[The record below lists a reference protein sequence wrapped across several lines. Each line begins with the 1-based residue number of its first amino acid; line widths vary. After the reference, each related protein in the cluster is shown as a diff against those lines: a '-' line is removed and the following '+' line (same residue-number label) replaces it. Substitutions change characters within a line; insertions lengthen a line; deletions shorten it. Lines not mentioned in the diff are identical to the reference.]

1 MKLITEWF
9 QRVFAD
15 RQAMIL
21 VIILALGTAVILL
34 LGKMLAPVIAGAII
48 AYLLEGV
55 VRWLERRGV
64 PRIIGVSVVF
74 LAFCAFVLVMLFGL
88 APLIY
93 RQLNQLVQLFPTI
106 ITKGQD
112 ALMQLPQ
119 NYPRLIDEEQVN
131 NIALMIRREI
141 ASLGQNIVS
150 WSLASVVGFI
160 TIIVYLVLVPLLVF
174 FFLKDK
180 DRIVHWFRS
189 FLPSDYSLAS
199 QVWSEVDLQI
209 GNYVRGK
216 FWEILIVWSMST
228 VAFTF
233 LGLQFAVLLGL
244 MVGVS
249 VLVPYI
255 GAAVVTLPVA
265 VVGFTQ
271 WGWSSEFIWLMGA
284 YGVIQ
289 FLDGNILVPLL
300 FSEVVDLH
308 PIAII
313 VAVLAFGG
321 VWGFWGVFFAIP
333 LATLVQ
339 AVLKAWPA
347 GGHARAHGHESQ
359 PDPPHAEAEERDVAV
374 G

>member
-119 NYPRLIDEEQVN
+119 SYPRLIDE
-131 NIALMIRREI
+131 R
-141 ASLGQNIVS
+141 
-150 WSLASVVGFI
+150 
-160 TIIVYLVLVPLLVF
+160 Y
-174 FFLKDK
+174 
-180 DRIVHWFRS
+180 RS
-189 FLPSDYSLAS
+189 
-199 QVWSEVDLQI
+199 
-209 GNYVRGK
+209 R
-216 FWEILIVWSMST
+216 
-228 VAFTF
+228 
-233 LGLQFAVLLGL
+233 
-244 MVGVS
+244 
-249 VLVPYI
+249 
-255 GAAVVTLPVA
+255 
-265 VVGFTQ
+265 
-271 WGWSSEFIWLMGA
+271 
-284 YGVIQ
+284 
-289 FLDGNILVPLL
+289 
-300 FSEVVDLH
+300 
-308 PIAII
+308 
-313 VAVLAFGG
+313 
-321 VWGFWGVFFAIP
+321 
-333 LATLVQ
+333 
-339 AVLKAWPA
+339 
-347 GGHARAHGHESQ
+347 RAHPAVRQCRQGRARGLPNFGTLARSVDRRVRRCQ
-359 PDPPHAEAEERDVAV
+359 RRDA
-374 G
+374 